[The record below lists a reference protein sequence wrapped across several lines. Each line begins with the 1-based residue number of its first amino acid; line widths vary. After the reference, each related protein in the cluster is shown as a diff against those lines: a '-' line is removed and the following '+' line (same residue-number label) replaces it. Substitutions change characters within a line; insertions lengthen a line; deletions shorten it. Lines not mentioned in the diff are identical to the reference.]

1 MSYSVGGMVHEEEL
15 ARVAAELRVLTGQLM
30 RRMRATHEGA
40 ALTLSQAAVLHRLA
54 AEGPDTPAAL
64 ARAERVRPQSMGATL
79 GALEEQGLV
88 GRRPHPTD
96 GRQVVM
102 AATEAGLALL
112 AEIRTAKEGW
122 LLDAVRTR
130 LDPDEQRTLIDS
142 VALLRRLV
150 ES

>member
-1 MSYSVGGMVHEEEL
+1 MVHEEEL
-15 ARVAAELRVLTGQLM
+15 TEAAAELHVLIGQLM
-30 RRMRATHEGA
+30 RRMRAAHEGA
-40 ALTLSQAAVLHRLA
+40 VLTLTQAAVLYRLA
-54 AEGPDTPAAL
+54 TEGPETPAAL
-64 ARAERVRPQSMGATL
+64 ARADRVRPQSMGATL

-102 AATEAGLALL
+102 AATEAGLSLL

-122 LLDAVRTR
+122 LFDAVRSR
-130 LDPDEQRTLIDS
+130 LDPEEQRTLIDA

-150 ES
+150 EP

>member
-1 MSYSVGGMVHEEEL
+1 MVHEEQL
-15 ARVAAELRVLTGQLM
+15 SQAVTELRVLTGQLM
-30 RRMRATHEGA
+30 RRMRAAHEWA

-54 AEGPDTPAAL
+54 TEGPDTPAAL

-79 GALEEQGLV
+79 GALEQQGLV
-88 GRRPHPTD
+88 DRRPHPTD

-102 AATEAGLALL
+102 AATENGLALL
-112 AEIRTAKEGW
+112 AEIRTAKENW
-122 LLDAVRTR
+122 LLQAVRSH
-130 LDPDEQRTLIDS
+130 LDPEEQRTLIDS

>member
-1 MSYSVGGMVHEEEL
+1 MVHEDEL
-15 ARVAAELRVLTGQLM
+15 ARAAAELRVLTGQLM
-30 RRMRATHEGA
+30 RRMRAAHQGA
-40 ALTLSQAAVLHRLA
+40 PLTLSQAAVLYRLA
-54 AEGPDTPAAL
+54 TEGPDTPAAL

-79 GALEEQGLV
+79 GALEDQGLV

-102 AATEAGLALL
+102 AATGPGLALL
-112 AEIRTAKEGW
+112 EEIRTAKESW
-122 LLDAVRTR
+122 LLEAVRTSF
-130 LDPDEQRTLIDS
+130 DPDEQRTLIEA

>member
-1 MSYSVGGMVHEEEL
+1 MVHEEEL
-15 ARVAAELRVLTGQLM
+15 AEAAAELHVLIGQLM
-30 RRMRATHEGA
+30 RRMRAAHEGA
-40 ALTLSQAAVLHRLA
+40 VLTLTQAAVLYRLA
-54 AEGPDTPAAL
+54 TEGPETPAAL
-64 ARAERVRPQSMGATL
+64 ARADRVRPQSMGATL

-102 AATEAGLALL
+102 AATEAGLSLL

-122 LLDAVRTR
+122 LFDAVRSR
-130 LDPDEQRTLIDS
+130 LDAEEQQTLIDA

-150 ES
+150 EP

>member
-1 MSYSVGGMVHEEEL
+1 MDTDREDLAATVSEL
-15 ARVAAELRVLTGQLM
+15 HQLLGQLM
-30 RRMRATHEGA
+30 RRMRAAHEGA
-40 ALTLSQAAVLHRLA
+40 ALTLSQAAVLYRLV
-54 AEGPDTPAAL
+54 AEGPHTPAAL

-88 GRRPHPTD
+88 VRGRHPTD

-102 AATEAGLALL
+102 TPTEAGSRLL
-112 AEIRTAKEGW
+112 EEIRSAKEGW
-122 LLDAVRTR
+122 LLDAIATR
-130 LDPDEQRTLIDS
+130 LDPDEQRTLIAS